1 MPLFNLKRKFTELL
15 EEKPS
20 QKELSVGSAESSARV
35 VPNGELLADDDFC
48 GLEGLPVNPESAL
61 LAAAEASFKP
71 NTTMRTKSRLSQ
83 TLQEVLHDN
92 SALAYFIQYMEAR
105 GAKQLIKFWLE
116 AETFHSCALMRRQ
129 DENTVYSP
137 CEKVKSA
144 STNISGCNSVTVQ
157 PCVFHSNSDKGLPV
171 SSCQVASCD
180 LDSRSPRQLQISEDG
195 ASELERTSKT
205 IEITNSH
212 SVTYDVNTSVSVEC
226 SNIEGKQ
233 TVLSCED
240 QDPSPSR
247 CCHNTPHPR
256 PDAVKRERRKNS
268 LEEDAIH
275 IYNKYIAQDAPHPI
289 GITHELHNQ
298 IIGKICQ
305 EGGNIASDTF
315 IDAQN
320 FVVET
325 METEYFPDFLRS
337 NFHCKYQV
345 DVLTSGSV
353 YLADILYNDAAL
365 FYFMEFMEQESAR
378 HLVDFLLMTR
388 NFHNQLLR
396 QGAKYDGPQAQDDA
410 MIIYEKYFSL
420 QATTPL
426 GFSDEIR
433 FQVEQNICQEEGPLP
448 DCFLKPVMIL
458 MQYIEKLYLPHFLGS
473 QQYVKF
479 LTECIS
485 TIQTGN
491 DWPGRRKRSG
501 SDSSS
506 SEHSINIHTTNTL
519 LAMGSKHVNPKS
531 KGVLGK
537 IGDQDMRIDTGLFNP
552 DFLWQRQLA
561 GKLQLAHVDRYGKVQ
576 TEFEPEPDRK
586 TGSLLSKAVRKFVN
600 KEEKAQEEMAWQI
613 AEMIVKDVCQLTLK
627 TDDSKNNR
635 GSSKHEVS

>member
-1 MPLFNLKRKFTELL
+1 M
-15 EEKPS
+15 
-20 QKELSVGSAESSARV
+20 
-35 VPNGELLADDDFC
+35 
-48 GLEGLPVNPESAL
+48 
-61 LAAAEASFKP
+61 
-71 NTTMRTKSRLSQ
+71 
-83 TLQEVLHDN
+83 
-92 SALAYFIQYMEAR
+92 ALATSAIFD
-105 GAKQLIKFWLE
+105 K
-116 AETFHSCALMRRQ
+116 RQ
-129 DENTVYSP
+129 DENIVHSQ
-137 CEKVKSA
+137 CERVQSGT
-144 STNISGCNSVTVQ
+144 TNITVCDSVEVQ
-157 PCVFHSNSDKGLPV
+157 PCVFQSDSDKGSPV

-180 LDSRSPRQLQISEDG
+180 SDSGSSRQLHISEK
-195 ASELERTSKT
+195 TSKT
-205 IEITNSH
+205 IEIRNSD
-212 SVTYDVNTSVSVEC
+212 SITYDVNTSVSVEC
-226 SNIEGKQ
+226 SNTEG

-240 QDPSPSR
+240 REPRPSKSH
-247 CCHNTPHPR
+247 HNTPHHR
-256 PDAVKRERRKNS
+256 PDAVKGERRKNS

-275 IYNKYIAQDAPHPI
+275 IYSKYIAQDAPHSI

-305 EGGNIASDTF
+305 EDGNIAGDTF
-315 IDAQN
+315 IDAQA
-320 FVVET
+320 FVVEK

-353 YLADILYNDAAL
+353 YLADILYNDTAL
-365 FYFMEFMEQESAR
+365 FYFMEFMEQESAH

-388 NFHNQLLR
+388 NFHNQLLH
-396 QGAKYDGPQAQDDA
+396 QGAKYDGAQAQDDA
-410 MIIYEKYFSL
+410 MIIYDKYFSL
-420 QATTPL
+420 QATSPL

-433 FQVEQNICQEEGPLP
+433 FQVEQNICREEGPLP

-506 SEHSINIHTTNTL
+506 SEHSVNIHTTNTL

-531 KGVLGK
+531 KNVLDK
-537 IGDQDMRIDTGLFNP
+537 IGHQDIRIDTGLFDP

-561 GKLQLAHVDRYGKVQ
+561 GKLQLAHVDKYGKVQ

-586 TGSLLSKAVRKFVN
+586 TGSLLSKAVRRFVN

-627 TDDSKNNR
+627 TEDSKTNR
-635 GSSKHEVS
+635 KSSEHEVS